1 MAPQDQDKEG
11 RLPADALK
19 DIAIESWRFV
29 ILVNKLL
36 AQLDAGERGRYQS
49 QTKFFLRRLESNL
62 KSAGL
67 MIVNLEG
74 STFDPGMAATALNI
88 EDFSESDNLVVDQM
102 IEPVIMGPEGLL
114 HSGTVVLRRVS
125 K

>member
-1 MAPQDQDKEG
+1 MTTEEQETRSPS
-11 RLPADALK
+11 DALQ

-29 ILVNKLL
+29 GLVNKLL
-36 AQLDAGERGRYQS
+36 TQLDAGERGRYQG
-49 QTKFFLRRLESNL
+49 QIRFFLRKLESNL
-62 KSAGL
+62 ESAGL
-67 MIVNLEG
+67 KIVNLEG
-74 STFDPGMAATALNI
+74 NPFDPGMAATALNI

-114 HSGTVVLRRVS
+114 RSGTVILRKVN